1 MSSLLSSVASSLFNS
16 SSAAAGTTASW
27 MNSAETAIQASQD
40 AGGLLG
46 MLQNAADGTSV
57 FAGAANTFA
66 SITTNNTTA
75 ASQFYAQI
83 AAQRIQKEQAQ
94 KIQQAQDDAAKQ
106 AAMIK
111 PESMLEPIIYLD
123 NGTSLDTTSNI
134 LTMSDGT
141 QYDALTGAK
150 YVDPTQLTEM
160 PDGSTLDTKNNILT
174 MTNGTQIDTVTGLT
188 ITSGT
193 SG

>member
-83 AAQRIQKEQAQ
+83 AAQRIQKE
-94 KIQQAQDDAAKQ
+94 QAQDDAAKQ

>member
-1 MSSLLSSVASSLFNS
+1 
-16 SSAAAGTTASW
+16 
-27 MNSAETAIQASQD
+27 
-40 AGGLLG
+40 
-46 MLQNAADGTSV
+46 
-57 FAGAANTFA
+57 
-66 SITTNNTTA
+66 
-75 ASQFYAQI
+75 
-83 AAQRIQKEQAQ
+83 
-94 KIQQAQDDAAKQ
+94 
-106 AAMIK
+106 MIK